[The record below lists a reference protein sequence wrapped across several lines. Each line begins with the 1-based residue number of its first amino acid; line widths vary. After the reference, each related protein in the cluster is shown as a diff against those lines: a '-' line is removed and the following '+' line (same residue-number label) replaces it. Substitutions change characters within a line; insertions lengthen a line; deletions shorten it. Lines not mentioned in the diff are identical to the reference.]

1 MSGKWNIY
9 VKYNSGIYYIRQGS
23 KAGLRLVVKSVSPV
37 ISQSP
42 GIWQLILCSGR
53 FKRKTLPLYTNLI
66 LSILLNRCINK
77 ITYSIINSTFKFC
90 VHWVKDIM
98 KWKISLLTYTKG
110 EAETVLL
117 STEPKYI
124 NTDSSCLCFLNNFI
138 YELY

>member
-42 GIWQLILCSGR
+42 GIWQLILCSGH

-66 LSILLNRCINK
+66 LSVLLNRCINK
-77 ITYSIINSTFKFC
+77 ITYSIMNSTFKFC
-90 VHWVKDIM
+90 VHWLKDIM
-98 KWKISLLTYTKG
+98 KWKISLLTCTKG

-124 NTDSSCLCFLNNFI
+124 NTDSLFLCFLNNVT